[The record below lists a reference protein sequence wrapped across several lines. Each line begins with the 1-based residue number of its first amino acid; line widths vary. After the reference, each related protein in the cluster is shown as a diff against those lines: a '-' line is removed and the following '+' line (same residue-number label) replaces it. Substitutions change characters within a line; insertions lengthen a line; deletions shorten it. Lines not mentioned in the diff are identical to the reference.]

1 VVLACAGDVPTIE
14 TCAASW
20 LLQKHVPGIK
30 VRVVNV
36 IDLSALMRPDDHPH
50 GMDNMSFDTLFT
62 RGAPVVFAFHN
73 NRWLIHTMVHGRS
86 NEARFH
92 VRGYMDRG
100 TTTTPFD
107 MVVLNEMSRFHLA
120 LDALEQVPRL
130 RTQAAKA
137 VALFEGKLDEHHA
150 YIREHLEDMPEI
162 TNWRWTSDFSEASS
176 PPPLAKGHPRANL
189 FTDS

>member
-1 VVLACAGDVPTIE
+1 
-14 TCAASW
+14 
-20 LLQKHVPGIK
+20 
-30 VRVVNV
+30 
-36 IDLSALMRPDDHPH
+36 
-50 GMDNMSFDTLFT
+50 MSFDTLFT
-62 RGAPVVFAFHN
+62 KDAPVIFAFHN

-120 LDALEQVPRL
+120 IDALKHVPRL
-130 RTQAAKA
+130 RSEVLDA
-137 VALFEGKLDEHHA
+137 VDMLNRKLYEHHG

-162 TNWRWTSDFSEASS
+162 RNWRWTADFSEASVSCAARPRDIRAQTSS
-176 PPPLAKGHPRANL
+176 PIANVKAMIVFDLDGHIIQLRAATSWEQRRIDQL
-189 FTDS
+189 LL